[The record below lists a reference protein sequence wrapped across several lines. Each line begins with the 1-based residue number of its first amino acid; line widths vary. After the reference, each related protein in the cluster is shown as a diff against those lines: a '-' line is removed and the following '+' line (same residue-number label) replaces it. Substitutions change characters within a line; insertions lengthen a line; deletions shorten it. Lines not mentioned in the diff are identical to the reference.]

1 MLVAENDLK
10 EKCFISK
17 LTSEEIKKAKKEKWF
32 CPGCHSQV
40 IIKSGK
46 VNRSHF
52 AHKTRETCDLFSENE
67 SEEHLKGKELI
78 ANNCDKYG
86 IEYEVEAFLPEL
98 NQRPDVLIQE
108 KIAIEFQCSALSL
121 ERFKERTESYLNN
134 GYQVI
139 WLLGEK
145 FHLKNKL
152 SALQKQFIY
161 FSESKGFYMWECSVE
176 KEEISLVYFLV
187 STFLE
192 LHFKRQT
199 YSLNHFSFLDL
210 ISLPNQVL
218 KKERQITLS
227 IKNYEEQQ
235 YKWNQ
240 QLTSKQPK
248 TMELQAYLYKNGQ
261 NLRCIDTEFFYP
273 SFLTP
278 LLMEEELRLRYLIY
292 DYLITNKNVT
302 YTELLEYLKE
312 KENFSNYSL
321 VSQEKLLGYCLSL
334 YLCFLKEQ
342 HIIRVDEPGTFTI
355 INKET
360 TKEVKWEILW
370 LPLKYVMISK

>member
-1 MLVAENDLK
+1 MLIAENDLK

-161 FSESKGFYMWECSVE
+161 FSESKGFYMWELDVDNHKIYLDYFITYDSSELFFDRKELCLSALSILEMLNVAY
-176 KEEISLVYFLV
+176 EEI
-187 STFLE
+187 E
-192 LHFKRQT
+192 
-199 YSLNHFSFLDL
+199 
-210 ISLPNQVL
+210 I
-218 KKERQITLS
+218 KKETNPAI
-227 IKNYEEQQ
+227 NYYEQQ
-235 YKWNQ
+235 CKWNR
-240 QLTSKQPK
+240 QLNQKLPK
-248 TMELQAYLYKNGQ
+248 TMELQSFFYSKGQ
-261 NLRCIDTEFFYP
+261 NIREMNKIYFLP

-278 LLMEEELRLRYLIY
+278 VLFEKELIFRFLVY
-292 DYLITNKNVT
+292 DYFLKYKSGSANDILNYVVNEYQFEMFPLITTK
-302 YTELLEYLKE
+302 
-312 KENFSNYSL
+312 SL
-321 VSQEKLLGYCLSL
+321 FGYCLSI
-334 YLCFLKEQ
+334 YCCFLEEQ
-342 HIIRVDEPGTFTI
+342 QVIKKDKKSGYRL
-355 INKET
+355 INEKP

>member
-78 ANNCDKYG
+78 ANNCDKYS

-98 NQRPDVLIQE
+98 KQRPDVLIQE

-176 KEEISLVYFLV
+176 NRKIYLDYFIIYASSELLFEKEEFD
-187 STFLE
+187 
-192 LHFKRQT
+192 
-199 YSLNHFSFLDL
+199 LN
-210 ISLPNQVL
+210 Q
-218 KKERQITLS
+218 LS
-227 IKNYEEQQ
+227 ILNILNAAQKEVKAKMQTNPASNYYEQRC
-235 YKWNQ
+235 KWNR
-240 QLTSKQPK
+240 QLNQKLPK
-248 TMELQAYLYKNGQ
+248 TMELQSFFYSKGQ
-261 NLRCIDTEFFYP
+261 NLRNMNKMCFLP

-278 LLMEEELRLRYLIY
+278 VLFEKELILRFLVY
-292 DYLITNKNVT
+292 DYFLKYKSGSANDILSYVVSDYDFEEFSLIKTT
-302 YTELLEYLKE
+302 R
-312 KENFSNYSL
+312 
-321 VSQEKLLGYCLSL
+321 LLGYCLSL
-334 YLCFLKEQ
+334 YCCVLEEQ
-342 HIIRVDEPGTFTI
+342 KIIKKDKKSI
-355 INKET
+355 YHLINEKP